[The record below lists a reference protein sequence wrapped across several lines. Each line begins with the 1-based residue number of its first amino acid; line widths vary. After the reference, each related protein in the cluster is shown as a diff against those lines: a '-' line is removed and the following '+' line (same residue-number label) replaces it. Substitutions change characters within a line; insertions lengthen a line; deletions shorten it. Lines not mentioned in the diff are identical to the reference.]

1 VPLGLKFEPDAEIG
15 KSGRF
20 GLADG
25 MIHEN
30 SAGGRNLQDF
40 TVVGVSKP
48 SGEK

>member
-1 VPLGLKFEPDAEIG
+1 MKVESDAEIG

-25 MIHEN
+25 VIHE
-30 SAGGRNLQDF
+30 SFAGGRNPHDF

-48 SGEK
+48 TGEK